1 MDTKILQQLADAI
14 TSLAATQA
22 LMGYTLIV
30 LTVGMLVCFAI
41 LGKYTVEISRI
52 ARDIHR
58 QTTALLSRE
67 QR

>member
-22 LMGYTLIV
+22 LMAYTLIV

-58 QTTALLSRE
+58 QTTALLQGRE
-67 QR
+67 

>member
-1 MDTKILQQLADAI
+1 MDTRILQQLADAI

-30 LTVGMLVCFAI
+30 LTVGMLVCFTI

-58 QTTALLSRE
+58 QTTELLRG
-67 QR
+67 RK